1 MPTNSPLE
9 AEACSILMGVQEVW
23 KLRYKHVAFR
33 TDCKQLRDEL
43 HQQMAEQTIF
53 KVRNTEVLSMV
64 RDIVAMAKEF
74 SFTFHYVPRAL
85 TRNVDVMAKQARQGQ
100 KNYVISWQF

>member
-9 AEACSILMGVQEVW
+9 AEACSILMTVQEVW
-23 KLRYKHVAFR
+23 KVRYKHVAFM

-53 KVRNTEVLSMV
+53 KVRNTEASSIV
-64 RDIVAMAKEF
+64 RDIVAMATEF
-74 SFTFHYVPRAL
+74 SFTFHYVPRVL
-85 TRNVDVMAKQARQGQ
+85 TRNVGVMAKEATYKDKRT
-100 KNYVISWQF
+100 K